1 MKDEEIRLIF
11 AKNLNHYLKLNGLSQ
26 ADLARYMKVS
36 TATATKWCNAQSIP
50 RIDKIQS
57 LCNWF
62 VIEKSD
68 LLEEHKTIAKREYTP
83 NEIELIE
90 AYRNA
95 EMGIRNSVRIL
106 LGLKSTSAR
115 KKTS

>member
-1 MKDEEIRLIF
+1 MKDKEMRVTF
-11 AKNLNHYLKLNGLSQ
+11 AKNLNRYLAVNGLSQ
-26 ADLARYMKVS
+26 ADLARYMEVS
-36 TATATKWCNAQSIP
+36 TATAAKWCNAQSML

-62 VIEKSD
+62 VIEKTD
-68 LLEEHKTIAKREYTP
+68 LLEEPKNIAKREYAP

-95 EMGIRNSVRIL
+95 DMGIRNSVRIL

>member
-1 MKDEEIRLIF
+1 MKDEEIRLTF
-11 AKNLNHYLKLNGLSQ
+11 AKNLNYYLKQNGLNQ

-36 TATATKWCNAQSIP
+36 TATATKWCNAQSMP

-62 VIEKSD
+62 VIEKTD
-68 LLEEHKTIAKREYTP
+68 LLEEPKNITRREYTP
-83 NEIELIE
+83 SEIELIE

-95 EMGIRNSVRIL
+95 DMGIRNSVRIL
-106 LGLKSTSAR
+106 LGLKPTSAR